1 MCKNYPLG
9 DVKMLAKV
17 VDVDW
22 NKVLKFVSAA
32 FAALFAL
39 PSLVRAQAV
48 KMSGEW
54 LMLTPANPKAPIP
67 RSSVEA
73 LENGDTRV
81 TIDRRSSY
89 RSRTDSLAAL
99 RAYEASKRDRHLHIS
114 VSLDEKR
121 LWVVV
126 DKDTVMDAPVAI
138 GSGETLVF
146 GEKVWTFDTPRGI
159 RTVKRKDSDPDW
171 IPPEWHY
178 VETAKEHGLALEKL
192 SMNKPYEISRG
203 RKIMFQDGEAGVMHP
218 DSGFFLLPLD
228 EEIVFDNTLFVPP
241 PASKNRKVQGML
253 GKYKLDTG
261 AGVLLHGT
269 PFQTS
274 IGKAATHGCLRL
286 RDEDIEWL
294 YDYIPVGT
302 KVYIY

>member
-1 MCKNYPLG
+1 MAAT
-9 DVKMLAKV
+9 VAQM
-17 VDVDW
+17 DW
-22 NKVLKFVSAA
+22 KKVLKYLSAA
-32 FAALFAL
+32 FAALLAFPGFL
-39 PSLVRAQAV
+39 RAQAV
-48 KMSGEW
+48 KLSADW
-54 LMLTPANPKAPIP
+54 LTLTPADPKAPINRP
-67 RSSVEA
+67 SA
-73 LENGDTRV
+73 IV
-81 TIDRRSSY
+81 TNEEGATTVSIERRSPY
-89 RSRTDSLAAL
+89 RGRTDSLAAT
-99 RAYEASKRDRHLHIS
+99 RAYEASKRDRSLHIS
-114 VSLDEKR
+114 VSLDERR

-146 GEKVWTFDTPRGI
+146 GEKMWTFDTPRGI
-159 RTVKRKDSDPDW
+159 RTVRGKDSDPQW

-178 VETAKEHGLALEKL
+178 AETAKEYGLKVEKL
-192 SMNKPYEISRG
+192 SLNKPYSISGG

-241 PASKNRKVQGML
+241 VNSKNRQVQGML

-269 PFQTS
+269 PHKTS

-294 YDYIPVGT
+294 YDYVPVGT
-302 KVYIY
+302 KIYIY